1 MTATESARILVVDD
15 DPLTRL
21 MASEALREGG
31 FVTLEAQDGAQA
43 LGMFDAAVPDLVLL
57 DVMMPGL
64 SGFEVCEQIRA
75 RPNGALVPIIML
87 TGLDDGDSVQRAF
100 DVGATD
106 FISKPINWTLLRFRI
121 RYVLRSAQ
129 VMKELTRNKESLSN
143 AQRIARLGSW
153 EWLVGDDRVQRSDQY
168 YRLFGQPASAFGAGM
183 EAVLDHV
190 YLPDRP
196 LVAAAL
202 EGARRGVGFQLT
214 YRVVWPDGSV
224 RTVVETV
231 EPGDSSEG
239 AGLVMEGS
247 AQDITDQVDAQ
258 RRIRQL
264 AYYDHLTGLP
274 NREFFRENLLGAAVR
289 CLRNDSRCAVMVV
302 DIDRFARINDSLG
315 PERGDQVLQV
325 IGHRLRECM
334 GDRAPAEPAGGGA
347 LPSFK
352 VARLAAVEFGILMPD
367 VGHLDEAV
375 AVAHRLLGVVRAPI
389 HVPGQDIT
397 LSARIGLAVMPDHT
411 GDADALL
418 KAAETAL
425 NRAKRTNGEPVAL
438 FSEEMK
444 VAAFLRFTL
453 EGELRRAI
461 GDHELRV
468 VYQPIVDAATGMIVK
483 AEALVRWP
491 HMGRGPVPPPEFISL
506 AEETGMIVPL
516 SREVF
521 ERVCADIAE
530 LEADMP
536 PGFRISVNLSGVNFM
551 DAQLIP
557 TVRAEL
563 AKAGVPASR
572 IEFELTETVLMR
584 DLDYATGILAQLRE
598 MGVRVAVDDFGTGYS
613 SLAYLRRLAVDTLKI
628 DRSFVSELDDGQGIA
643 IVEAVIG
650 LAHSLGLEVV
660 AEGVET
666 ISQLAALH
674 QRGCHLIQGY
684 LFARP
689 MSAKMLSQALQS
701 GIRMPPGLSL
711 PMVGKD
717 EGMFLGSFSS
727 P

>member
-231 EPGDSSEG
+231 EPGDSNEG

-352 VARLAAVEFGILMPD
+352 VARLAADEFGILMPD

-701 GIRMPPGLSL
+701 GIRMPPGFSM

-717 EGMFLGSFSS
+717 EGMFLDSFSS

>member
-1 MTATESARILVVDD
+1 
-15 DPLTRL
+15 
-21 MASEALREGG
+21 
-31 FVTLEAQDGAQA
+31 VTLEAQDGAQA
-43 LGMFDAAVPDLVLL
+43 LGMFDAALPDLVLL

-64 SGFEVCEQIRA
+64 SGFEVCEQMRA

-129 VMKELTRNKESLSN
+129 VMKELTRNKESLSS

-347 LPSFK
+347 
-352 VARLAAVEFGILMPD
+352 
-367 VGHLDEAV
+367 
-375 AVAHRLLGVVRAPI
+375 
-389 HVPGQDIT
+389 
-397 LSARIGLAVMPDHT
+397 
-411 GDADALL
+411 
-418 KAAETAL
+418 
-425 NRAKRTNGEPVAL
+425 
-438 FSEEMK
+438 
-444 VAAFLRFTL
+444 
-453 EGELRRAI
+453 
-461 GDHELRV
+461 
-468 VYQPIVDAATGMIVK
+468 
-483 AEALVRWP
+483 
-491 HMGRGPVPPPEFISL
+491 
-506 AEETGMIVPL
+506 
-516 SREVF
+516 
-521 ERVCADIAE
+521 
-530 LEADMP
+530 
-536 PGFRISVNLSGVNFM
+536 
-551 DAQLIP
+551 AQLQ
-557 TVRAEL
+557 
-563 AKAGVPASR
+563 GGAS
-572 IEFELTETVLMR
+572 
-584 DLDYATGILAQLRE
+584 G
-598 MGVRVAVDDFGTGYS
+598 
-613 SLAYLRRLAVDTLKI
+613 RR
-628 DRSFVSELDDGQGIA
+628 
-643 IVEAVIG
+643 
-650 LAHSLGLEVV
+650 
-660 AEGVET
+660 
-666 ISQLAALH
+666 
-674 QRGCHLIQGY
+674 
-684 LFARP
+684 
-689 MSAKMLSQALQS
+689 
-701 GIRMPPGLSL
+701 
-711 PMVGKD
+711 
-717 EGMFLGSFSS
+717 
-727 P
+727 